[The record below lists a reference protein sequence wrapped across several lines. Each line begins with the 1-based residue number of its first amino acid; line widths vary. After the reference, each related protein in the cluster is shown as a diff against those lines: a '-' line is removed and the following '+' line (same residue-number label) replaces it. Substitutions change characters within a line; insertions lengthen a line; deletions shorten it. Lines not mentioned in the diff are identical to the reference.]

1 MTMKK
6 LQNLTIFSDG
16 SLYFNLTFT
25 NKNPLI
31 LQKKTKDLKNYQK
44 LLNQNSSKSLSNIN
58 HNIITENFRSKLFK

>member
-25 NKNPLI
+25 NKNSLI

-58 HNIITENFRSKLFK
+58 HNIITDNFRSKLFK